1 MVYAVV
7 SNGGRQHRVAVGD
20 LVDIDLVAGD
30 AGSALRLP
38 ALLLVDGDHVV
49 ADAELLADVAVNAEI
64 VEAVKGPK
72 IHILRFKNKT
82 GYRRRQGHRQKY
94 TRVRVTDISA

>member
-1 MVYAVV
+1 VVYAVV

-20 LVDIDLVAGD
+20 LVDLDKTPGD
-30 AGSALRLP
+30 AGAVLRLP

-49 ADAELLADVAVNAEI
+49 ADAESLADVAVRAEI
-64 VEAVKGPK
+64 VEAVSGPK

-94 TRVRVTDISA
+94 TRVRVTEISA

>member
-1 MVYAVV
+1 MYAVV

-20 LVDIDLVAGD
+20 LVDLDRTSEQAG
-30 AGSALRLP
+30 ATVRLP

-49 ADAELLADVAVNAEI
+49 ADAEALADVAVTAEVI
-64 VEAVKGPK
+64 EAVKGPK
-72 IHILRFKNKT
+72 ITILRYKNKT
-82 GYRRRQGHRQKY
+82 GYRRRQGHRQQY

>member
-7 SNGGRQHRVAVGD
+7 SNGGRQHRVSVGD
-20 LVDIDLVAGD
+20 LVDLDLTTAEP
-30 AGSALRLP
+30 GSSVRLP
-38 ALLLVDGDHVV
+38 AILLVDGENLI
-49 ADAELLADVAVNAEI
+49 ADAESLADVAVNAEVI
-64 VEAVKGPK
+64 ETTKGPK
-72 IHILRFKNKT
+72 IHILRYKNKT